1 MSASPFARRGARS
14 TALAAVVGLSAS
26 LGLIAPGLAGSPAHA
41 APPTLPLADCPTATP
56 VSSLATDQPVTGY
69 TVSKGTT
76 PEQFTGTVLGVL
88 HDGIGPGHDM
98 VMMELTSPAIDKV
111 GGIWEGMSGSPV
123 YADDGTLI
131 GAVAYGLAWGA
142 TPIAGIT
149 PYEYMDDYLGSA
161 TFAGKVDVGPKA
173 ARKIAA
179 TGEVTSGQ
187 AQQGFRELAIPRTMS
202 GVRAN
207 RLDVGKNRAYLV
219 KGQGVRAGAAA
230 DASVAGPD
238 TLVAGGSIA
247 AVQSA
252 GDVTFGGVGTI
263 TAVCNGRVVAFG
275 HPMAAL
281 GDTSYGLGAAD
292 VITVQPDPLGVPYKL
307 SNIGDIAGTID
318 SDRLEGIAGDL
329 GDVPASTAFTSDLSY
344 NGHSRTG
351 ETDVYEPDVLPNIAF
366 YGQLANHDSVLDHY
380 TTGSEAQDWAIEGT
394 DENGD
399 PFSIAY
405 GDRYQSSYDI
415 AVEASYPL
423 ADTLYALD
431 QAGATVTSVTS
442 TGEVSDDDSVYRL
455 KRIEQKVDGSW
466 VNVTNRKA
474 KVASGTTLKLRALV
488 VKGDTSSYVPYSVA
502 IPKRVSGGSGY
513 VQMFGGGSEYLDVY
527 GLDSTADVIKA
538 LQDDISNDSV
548 GATLKVRAKGGKLS
562 DSFESTPLDLVV
574 DGHKFVSVVV
584 DGGKNGGG
592 EGGCGRAASRGCRS

>member
-14 TALAAVVGLSAS
+14 TAFAAVVGLSAS

-41 APPTLPLADCPTATP
+41 AAPTLPLADCPTATP
-56 VSSLATDQPVTGY
+56 IGSIAADQPVTGY

-98 VMMELTSPAIDKV
+98 IMMELTSPAIDKV
-111 GGIWEGMSGSPV
+111 GGIWQGMSGSPV

-131 GAVAYGLAWGA
+131 GAVAYGLAYGA

-173 ARKIAA
+173 AEKLAA
-179 TGEVTSGQ
+179 TGEVTSRQ
-187 AQQGFRELAIPRTMS
+187 AQQGFSELAIPRTMS

-207 RLDVGKNRAYLV
+207 RLDAGKNRAYLV

-263 TAVCNGRVVAFG
+263 TAICNGRVVAFG

-329 GDVPASTAFTSDLSY
+329 GDIPSSASVTSTLSY
-344 NGHSRTG
+344 HGDSRTG
-351 ETDVYEPDVLPNIAF
+351 ETDVYEPDVLPDIAF
-366 YGQLANHDSVLDHY
+366 YEQLGNHDSVIDHY
-380 TTGSEAQDWAIEGT
+380 TTGSESQTWVIEGT
-394 DENGD
+394 DENGQ
-399 PFSIAY
+399 PFTINY

-415 AVEASYPL
+415 AVEGSYPL
-423 ADTLYALD
+423 ADTLYALT
-431 QAGATVTSVTS
+431 QAGAKVTSVTS
-442 TGEVSDDDSVYRL
+442 TADVSDDDSVYRV

-474 KVASGTTLKLRALV
+474 KVASGDTLKLRALV
-488 VKGDTSSYVPYSVA
+488 VKGETSQYIGYSVD
-502 IPKRVSGGSGY
+502 IPKKVSGGSGY
-513 VQMFGGGSEYLDVY
+513 VEMFGGGSEYLDVY
-527 GLDSTADVIKA
+527 GLHSTADVIQA

-548 GATLKVRAKGGKLS
+548 GADVKIRAKGGRFT
-562 DSFESTPLDLVV
+562 DAFESAPLDLVV
-574 DGHKFVSVVV
+574 DGHKFVNVVV
-584 DGGKNGGG
+584 DGGKSGGSA
-592 EGGCGRAASRGCRS
+592 GGCGRVASRGCRS

>member
-41 APPTLPLADCPTATP
+41 APPTLPLPECPTATP
-56 VSSLATDQPVTGY
+56 ISSLAPDQPVTGY

-76 PEQFTGTVLGVL
+76 PDAFTGTVLGVL
-88 HDGIGPGHDM
+88 KDGIGPGHDM

-111 GGIWEGMSGSPV
+111 GGIWQGMSGSPV

-131 GAVAYGLAWGA
+131 GAVAYGLAYGA

-161 TFAGKVDVGPKA
+161 TFAGKVDVGRKA
-173 ARKIAA
+173 AQKLAA
-179 TGEVTSGQ
+179 TGAVTPRQ
-187 AQQGFRELAIPRTMS
+187 AQQGFRELTIPQTMS

-230 DASVAGPD
+230 DASGAGPA
-238 TLVAGGSIA
+238 TLVPGGNIA

-263 TAVCNGRVVAFG
+263 TAVCDGRVVAFG

-307 SNIGDIAGTID
+307 SNIGDVAGTID
-318 SDRLEGIAGDL
+318 SDRLEGIAGNL
-329 GDVPASTAFTSDLSY
+329 GDAPDSASFTSDLSY
-344 NGHSRTG
+344 NGKSRTG
-351 ETDVYEPDVLPNIAF
+351 ETDVYQSQVLPDIAF

-380 TTGSEAQDWAIEGT
+380 TTGSESQDWVIEGT
-394 DENGD
+394 DENGA
-399 PFSIAY
+399 PFTINY
-405 GDRYQSSYDI
+405 GDRYQSSFDI

-423 ADTLYALD
+423 ADTLYALTR
-431 QAGATVTSVTS
+431 AGATITSVTD
-442 TGEVSDDDSVYRL
+442 TADVSDDDSVYRV
-455 KRIEQKVDGSW
+455 KRVEQKVDGKW
-466 VNVTNRKA
+466 VNVTNGKA
-474 KVASGTTLKLRALV
+474 KVASGDTLKLRALV
-488 VKGDTSSYVPYSVA
+488 IKGETSQYVDYSVDIPKKVKGG
-502 IPKRVSGGSGY
+502 RGY
-513 VQMFGGGSEYLDVY
+513 VEMFGGGSEYLDVY
-527 GLDSTADVIKA
+527 GADSTAEVIQA

-548 GATLKVRAKGGKLS
+548 GATVKIRAKGGRFS
-562 DSFESTPLDLVV
+562 DAFESAPLDLVV
-574 DGHKFVSVVV
+574 DGHKFVDLVV
-584 DGGKNGGG
+584 DGGKSGGNGGG
-592 EGGCGRAASRGCRS
+592 VCKGASRGCRS